1 MMCPGISY
9 STVHTLLFHSNGS
22 VQDNKLFTEFC
33 NKNLG
38 HFTYGSVEV
47 DIDAASIHNETL
59 TLLNQPWKNKYDDSK
74 SPITRDYEVITTF
87 MRIHNISATW
97 EPFPYS
103 SIEHL
108 EVASNTSYQLKVGSF
123 QRPPSVEDN
132 GWDCGPP
139 M

>member
-1 MMCPGISY
+1 MCPGISY

-97 EPFPYS
+97 
-103 SIEHL
+103 
-108 EVASNTSYQLKVGSF
+108 VASYYVELGWNSSHQLEVGSF
-123 QRPPSVEDN
+123 WCSEGRTLE
-132 GWDCGPP
+132 CCPP